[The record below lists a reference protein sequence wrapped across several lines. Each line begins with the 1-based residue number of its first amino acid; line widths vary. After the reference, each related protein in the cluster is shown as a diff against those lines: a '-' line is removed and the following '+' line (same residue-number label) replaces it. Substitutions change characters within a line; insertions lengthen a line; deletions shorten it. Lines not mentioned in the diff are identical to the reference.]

1 MADEGRAPTVLVVD
15 DEPVI
20 VRLLHRMLDDEFVV
34 RDASDGASAIAA
46 WRSEPVDVI
55 VLDQMMPGMSGLDV
69 AARVLADD
77 PGQRIVL
84 FTAVADR
91 DLAARAT
98 VVGVRAFVKK
108 TDVAQI
114 ADVLSDVLADV

>member
-1 MADEGRAPTVLVVD
+1 MVEEERAPTVLVVD

-34 RDASDGASAIAA
+34 RDAHDGASAIAA
-46 WRSEPVDVI
+46 WRSAPVDVI

-77 PGQRIVL
+77 PHQRIVL

-91 DLAARAT
+91 DLAAKAT
-98 VVGVRAFVKK
+98 VVGVKAFVKK

-114 ADVLSDVLADV
+114 ADVLSDVLADA